1 MLSNKELSKQ
11 TTEYLEKN
19 KSILGD
25 AEYAVVGDLSV
36 DGKYAY
42 SAFVLT
48 KTHVITF
55 DGGTNVYDLNDIKK
69 IQVKRMYG
77 NAAVIIILNDDT
89 EECVFRF
96 TYSVAVICEALVD
109 YINHVRDGADE
120 DSEKEIIDNAFSKL
134 LRVCPKCGRAL
145 MREGSECLKCKSKKS
160 VYKKVSKYI
169 KPELGRLLFCVAMS
183 IITTITVLFPP
194 MMTQKLIDEVIPEKN
209 MNMLINIIFLL
220 ILSYI
225 IQVFVAAYRSYCIR
239 MSGDRIVLNIRN
251 DVYEKAQKLPMD
263 FYDKTSTGSI
273 INRITNDSLT
283 LQSFVL
289 RFFQEAIAQA
299 ILMILIIVYMFSV
312 HWKLALVAL
321 IPVPFIVFVRR
332 KYGKY
337 IAPYYRKIWRRWA
350 AVTGILTDTI
360 PCVRVIKSFTGE
372 KKAYEKFKKFN
383 FKWLKMEIKSFKI
396 VVPFPHVI
404 NFLTACGSIL
414 IWAVGGTWVINSSDS
429 NISLGL
435 LVSFITYTSMFYTP
449 VNFFATLND
458 EFQKALSSTERLLDI
473 IDADPEAN
481 DGKCLKPEKIKGK
494 IEFRNVSFSFDK
506 GQKTLSDINLVINP
520 GDIVGVVGTTGSGKT
535 TLINLLQRYYDNYEG
550 DILLDDINIKDI
562 DLEYY
567 RSKIGFVQQEPMMF
581 SDTIFNNIAFG
592 KPDATVEE
600 VFEAADIAN
609 AHDFIMRQP
618 DAYDS
623 MLGERGI
630 GLSGGEKQRVS
641 IARAVLKNPE
651 ILIFDE
657 ATASVDSET
666 EESIQSAIER
676 LIKGRTTIM
685 IAHRLSTL
693 RKANVIIVIDNG
705 NIIEKGSHEE
715 LMNLKGKY
723 SKLIEIQSLSEKI
736 IRKKA
741 EENIRE

>member
-1 MLSNKELSKQ
+1 MLSNKELSTQ
-11 TTEYLEKN
+11 ITEYLAKN
-19 KSILGD
+19 KSEIGEAL
-25 AEYAVVGDLSV
+25 YAVEGDLSRN
-36 DGKYAY
+36 GQYFK
-42 SAFVLT
+42 SWLVLT
-48 KTHVITF
+48 DTHIISY
-55 DGGTNVYDLNDIKK
+55 DGEFLKYRFNELKNT
-69 IQVKRMYG
+69 QVKRMYG
-77 NAAVIIILNDDT
+77 NASIVIERENSAS
-89 EECVFRF
+89 ECFFRF
-96 TYSVAVICEALVD
+96 TYSVAVICDAVTD
-109 YINHVRDGADE
+109 YINHIKNGADP
-120 DSEKEIIDNAFSKL
+120 SVEKELLDNAFGKL
-134 LRVCPKCGRAL
+134 LRVCPKCGRTL
-145 MREGSECLKCKSKKS
+145 SREGAECLKCKSKKS

-183 IITTITVLFPP
+183 VVTTATVLFPP
-194 MMTQKLIDEVIPEKN
+194 MMTQRLIDDVIPGKD
-209 MNMLINIIFLL
+209 MHMLINIIILL
-220 ILSYI
+220 VVSYI
-225 IQVFVAAYRSYCIR
+225 IQALIATYRTYCIR

-273 INRITNDSLT
+273 INRITSDSLT

-299 ILMILIIVYMFSV
+299 ILMIFIIIFMMSV

-321 IPVPFIVFVRR
+321 IPVPFIVLVRR

-360 PCVRVIKSFTGE
+360 PCIRVIKSFTGE
-372 KKAYEKFKKFN
+372 KKATEKFKDYN
-383 FKWLKMEIKSFKI
+383 GKWLKMEIKSFKI

-404 NFLTACGSIL
+404 NLLTAAGSIL
-414 IWAVGGTWVINSSDS
+414 IWAVGGTWVINSSD
-429 NISLGL
+429 NTISLGL

-473 IDADPEAN
+473 IDADPESN
-481 DGKCLKPEKIKGK
+481 DGQCLKPEKIDGK

-506 GQKTLSDINLVINP
+506 GQKTLSNIDLVINP

-535 TLINLLQRYYDNYEG
+535 TLINILQRYYDNYEG
-550 DILLDDINIKDI
+550 DIFLDGINIKDI

-592 KPDATVEE
+592 KPGATPEE
-600 VFEAADIAN
+600 VFEAADVAN
-609 AHDFIMRQP
+609 AHDFIVRQP

-623 MLGERGI
+623 LLGERGI

-666 EESIQSAIER
+666 EELIQTAIDR

-705 NIIEKGSHEE
+705 KIIEKGSHEE
-715 LMNLKGKY
+715 LMELEGKY

-736 IRKKA
+736 SKKKA
-741 EENIRE
+741 EEKFE